1 MVTVL
6 HRFMKSGACPGF
18 CIINLRGGKLFMAE
32 QTNVDL
38 SKSKP
43 MTDKELEELL
53 RKSDQKAEYPE
64 VKFDEFTVPTTEE
77 WVEACNAL
85 LKGKPFDKMMYTK
98 NYEGI
103 TFDPIY
109 TLRKW
114 KDILPTDNYP
124 GRGDFLRGST
134 VNGYVEQPWGIA
146 QACDLTEPK
155 ENNTLLK
162 HEIKTGSTVYHVRV
176 DSATLA
182 GVDVKDAAVPG
193 DKGVSLT
200 TAEDMH
206 TMLADLDL
214 EKYPFMLYAGESSAR
229 LLALTVAALKA
240 AGKKVEK
247 LRGVIGA
254 DPIGELVAKGKTA
267 ESLDVLYDQMAATVK
282 WAEKNAPGLR
292 TIMVR
297 SNAFSLGGAE
307 SVQEVAYTYAV
318 AVEYVRQMLKRGL
331 TIHQIAQALIFE
343 FNQGANFF
351 MEIAKLR
358 AARQIW
364 ANIMKE
370 FGAEEADRASFVHG
384 RPATF
389 TKTVVDPYVNM
400 LRNCTQSFSSV
411 VGGVNT
417 YENEPFDELIR
428 KGDEFSR
435 RIARNVHIMLQ
446 EEFGM
451 LWPIDPAGGSWAVER
466 LTQQITEKIWAKFQE
481 VEGFGGIIPALQE
494 GKIQAAVKEV
504 LDKRLKAL
512 ELRKD
517 RAVGVNM
524 YPNMTEE
531 PLSEKPEDV
540 AELKKILSAN
550 VDKYL
555 ADVDSKEAEAKLAAV
570 KSVGSEGLIDAAVEA
585 FAAGATSGAVA
596 RAAAK
601 KAGEIEVQPIEAH
614 HWTERFEALRRDTE
628 AFVAKTGKNVEVF
641 LANMGPIPQHKA
653 RADFST
659 SFLQV
664 GAFNVHLNDG
674 FQDDEDKPGSRYEK
688 CVAALK
694 EGIDGKGTPY
704 DAAVICS
711 TDATYPEDVPALAPM
726 LKAANPTMKLYL
738 AGAAPK
744 DLVPVYTGAGVDD
757 FISVVANCFD
767 ILKDLQK
774 RKGMIE

>member
-1 MVTVL
+1 
-6 HRFMKSGACPGF
+6 
-18 CIINLRGGKLFMAE
+18 MAE
-32 QTNVDL
+32 QTNVEP
-38 SKSKP
+38 SESRP

-53 RKSDQKAEYPE
+53 RKSEQKAEYPE
-64 VKFDEFTVPTTEE
+64 VKFDEFTVPTPEE
-77 WVEACNAL
+77 WVEACNEL

-114 KDILPTDNYP
+114 KDILPTDDYP
-124 GRGDFLRGST
+124 GMGDFLRGST
-134 VNGYVEQPWGIA
+134 VNGYVHQPWGIA

-155 ENNTLLK
+155 ENNELLK
-162 HEIKTGSTVYHVRV
+162 HEIATGSTVYHVRV
-176 DSATLA
+176 DSATKA
-182 GVDVKDAAVPG
+182 GVDIKDAAVPG
-193 DKGVSLT
+193 DKGTSLT
-200 TAEDMH
+200 TVEDMH
-206 TMLADLDL
+206 TLLADLDL
-214 EKYPFMLYAGESSAR
+214 EKLPYMLYTGESSVR
-229 LLALTVAALKA
+229 LLAMTVAALKA
-240 AGKKVEK
+240 AGKKIEK
-247 LRGVIGA
+247 LHGVIGA
-254 DPIGELVAKGKTA
+254 DPIGELVAAGKTA
-267 ESLDVLYDQMAATVK
+267 EMLDTLYDQMAAVVK
-282 WAEKNAPGLR
+282 WAAKNAPGLR
-292 TIMVR
+292 TILVR

-307 SVQEVAYTYAV
+307 SVQEIAYTYAV
-318 AVEYVRQMLKRGL
+318 AVEYVRQLLKRGV
-331 TIHQIAQALIFE
+331 TIHEIAQALVFE

-358 AARQIW
+358 AAREIW

-389 TKTVVDPYVNM
+389 TKAVIDPYVNM
-400 LRNCTQSFSSV
+400 LRNCTQSFASV
-411 VGGVNT
+411 VGGVDT

-451 LWPIDPAGGSWAVER
+451 LRPIDPAGGSWAVEA
-466 LTQQITEKIWAKFQE
+466 LTKQIAEKIWGKFQE
-481 VEGFGGIIPALQE
+481 VEAAGGIVTALKE
-494 GKIQAAVKEV
+494 GTVQSSIREV

-531 PLSEKPEDV
+531 PLDPNPEDTEGIRKV
-540 AELKKILSAN
+540 LIAE
-550 VDKYL
+550 VEKYL
-555 ADVDSKEAEAKLAAV
+555 GDIDAKEAEARLAAV
-570 KSVGSEGLIDAAVEA
+570 RAAAVDELVDAEIEA
-585 FAAGATSGAVA
+585 FAAGATSGQVA
-596 RAAAK
+596 KAAAR
-601 KAGEIEVQPIEAH
+601 GEGDVTVQPIEEH
-614 HWTERFEALRRDTE
+614 HWTEKFEALRRDTE
-628 AFVAKTGKNVEVF
+628 AYVAKTGKNVEVF

-653 RADFST
+653 RADFSST
-659 SFLQV
+659 FLQV
-664 GAFNVHLNDG
+664 GEFNVHLNDG
-674 FQDDEDKPGSRYEK
+674 FQDDEDKPNSRYDK
-688 CVAALK
+688 CVAALL

-704 DAAVICS
+704 DTAVICS

-726 LKAANPTMKLYL
+726 LKKANPTMKLFL

-744 DLVPVYTGAGVDD
+744 DLVPVYKEAGIDD
-757 FISVVANCFD
+757 FISVSANCFD

>member
-1 MVTVL
+1 
-6 HRFMKSGACPGF
+6 
-18 CIINLRGGKLFMAE
+18 MAE
-32 QTNVDL
+32 ETNIEQ

-53 RKSDQKAEYPE
+53 RKS
-64 VKFDEFTVPTTEE
+64 
-77 WVEACNAL
+77 EACNEL

-114 KDILPTDNYP
+114 KDILPTDDYP
-124 GRGDFLRGST
+124 GMGDFLRGST
-134 VNGYVEQPWGIA
+134 VNGYVHEPWGIA

-155 ENNTLLK
+155 ENNELLK
-162 HEIKTGSTVYHVRV
+162 FEISKGSTVYHVRV
-176 DSATLA
+176 DNATLA
-182 GVDVKDAAVPG
+182 GVDVKDAATPG

-200 TAEDMH
+200 TVEDMH
-206 TMLADLDL
+206 TLLEGLDL
-214 EKYPFMLYAGESSAR
+214 EKLPYMLYTGEGSAR
-229 LLALTVAALKA
+229 LLAMTVAALKA
-240 AGKKVEK
+240 AGKKIEK
-247 LRGVIGA
+247 LHGIIGA
-254 DPIGELVAKGKTA
+254 DPIGELVKNGKTA
-267 ESLDVLYDQMAATVK
+267 ESLDALYDQMAAVIK
-282 WAEKNAPGLR
+282 WAAKNAPGLR
-292 TIMVR
+292 TILVR
-297 SNAFSLGGAE
+297 STVFSLGGAE

-331 TIHQIAQALIFE
+331 GIHEISQAIAFE

-389 TKTVVDPYVNM
+389 TKTVIDPYVNM

-428 KGDEFSR
+428 KGDTFSR
-435 RIARNVHIMLQ
+435 RIARNIHIMLQ

-451 LWPIDPAGGSWAVER
+451 LAPIDPAGGSWAVEA
-466 LTQQITEKIWAKFQE
+466 LTKQITEKIWAKFQE
-481 VEGFGGIIPALQE
+481 VEAAGGIMGALKD
-494 GKIQAAVKEV
+494 GSIQKAIAEV
-504 LDKRLKAL
+504 LASRLKNL

-531 PLSEKPEDV
+531 PLDPRPENTEEV
-540 AELKKILSAN
+540 KKILAAA
-550 VDKYL
+550 VEKYV
-555 ADVDSKEAEAKLAAV
+555 ADIDTKEAEAKLAAV
-570 KSVGSEGLIDAAVEA
+570 KAADADALVDAEIEA
-585 FAAGATSGAVA
+585 FAAGATIGQVA
-596 RAAAK
+596 KAAC
-601 KAGEIEVQPIEAH
+601 KAEGDVTVEAIAEH
-614 HWTERFEALRRDTE
+614 HWTEKFEALRRDTE

-664 GAFNVHLNDG
+664 GEFNVHLNNG
-674 FQDDEDKPGSRYEK
+674 FQDDEGKPGSRWEK
-688 CVAALK
+688 AAAALK
-694 EGIDGKGTPY
+694 AGIDEAGTPY
-704 DAAVICS
+704 DCAVICS
-711 TDATYPEDVPALAPM
+711 TDATYPEDVPAIAPL
-726 LKAANPTMKLYL
+726 LKAANPTMKLFL
-738 AGAAPK
+738 AGAPAK
-744 DLVPVYTGAGVDD
+744 DMKQTYLDAGVDD
-757 FISVVANCFD
+757 FISVSANCFD